1 MPHGARWRQTF
12 GLGFNKMH
20 ILTDRLFTLFC
31 AGLAIAGFAVVIYWP
46 LDALGILDL
55 INVES
60 HR

>member
-1 MPHGARWRQTF
+1 
-12 GLGFNKMH
+12 MH
-20 ILTDRLFTLFC
+20 IFTDRLFTLFC